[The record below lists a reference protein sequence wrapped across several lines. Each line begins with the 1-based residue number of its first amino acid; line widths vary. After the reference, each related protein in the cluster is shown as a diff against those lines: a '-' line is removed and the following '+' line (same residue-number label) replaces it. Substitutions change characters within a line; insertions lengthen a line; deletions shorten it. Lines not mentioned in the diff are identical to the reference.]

1 MQSYPCMAALRT
13 MSAYKVHPI
22 LSEVRMRLVQM
33 SDYTV
38 GGDCFQTIPVVLGR
52 YHARKAALVGSA
64 PSLAAAAPQIEEVID
79 AFPIESLGTI
89 DYGTHC
95 TQGAI
100 DALLK
105 NSAFSAAE
113 VAIAIGGGA
122 DIDTVKATALYADH
136 KMVFSV
142 PTACSTCSAA
152 TGLSVVYHDDGSI
165 KECLRVDS
173 PVRIFINQHVIAQA
187 PWQLFWAG
195 IGDALSKQV
204 EIEFACS
211 GGITKH
217 TAKLGLAIARSCA
230 EPLFEYG
237 LQALAD
243 VREGR
248 ATKAVQQIALDI
260 IVNTGNVSNLMNQN
274 DFYFNSSLAH
284 AFFNASTGIGREG
297 RSMHGEVVS
306 FGVLVLLA
314 YQDKNSE
321 MERYARFNKSIGLP
335 VTLADMD
342 LTKEHLSRLREL
354 VQTTGEWQNPSPAPC
369 DIDRYMEA
377 ISAADAFG
385 HTL

>member
-1 MQSYPCMAALRT
+1 
-13 MSAYKVHPI
+13 
-22 LSEVRMRLVQM
+22 MRLVQM

-38 GGDCFQTIPVVLGR
+38 GGDSFKTIPEVLSR
-52 YHARKAALVGSA
+52 YNARKVVLVGSA
-64 PSLAAAAPQIEEVID
+64 PSLAVAAPEIEKVIEGS
-79 AFPIESLGTI
+79 PIERTSTI
-89 DYGTHC
+89 DYGSHC

-100 DALLK
+100 DALLADPAFT
-105 NSAFSAAE
+105 SAD
-113 VAIAIGGGA
+113 VALAIGGGA
-122 DIDTVKATALYADH
+122 DIDTVKAAAYH
-136 KMVFSV
+136 CGRKMVFSV

-165 KECLRVDS
+165 KEYLRVDS
-173 PVRIFINQHVIAQA
+173 PVHIFINQHIIAKA
-187 PWQLFWAG
+187 PAHLFWAG

-211 GGITKH
+211 AGVAKH

-237 LQALAD
+237 AQALAD
-243 VREGR
+243 VRQGK

-260 IVNTGNVSNLMNQN
+260 IVNTGYVSNLMNQH

-284 AFFNASTGIGREG
+284 AFFNASTGIEREG
-297 RSMHGEVVS
+297 RHMHGEVVS

-314 YQDKNSE
+314 YQGATEDLA
-321 MERYARFNKSIGLP
+321 RYARFNKSIGLP

-342 LTKEHLSRLREL
+342 LTQDHLPRLREL
-354 VQTTGEWQNPSPAPC
+354 VQTTSEWRQPSPAPF

-377 ISAADAFG
+377 IRTADAFG
-385 HTL
+385 RTL

>member
-1 MQSYPCMAALRT
+1 
-13 MSAYKVHPI
+13 
-22 LSEVRMRLVQM
+22 MRLVEM

-38 GGDCFQTIPVVLGR
+38 GGECFSTIPEMLAR
-52 YHARKAALVGSA
+52 YNASKVALVGSA
-64 PSLAAAAPQIEEVID
+64 PSLAVAAPQIEDVLD
-79 AFPIESLGTI
+79 RAGIERLATI

-95 TQGAI
+95 TQSAI
-100 DALLK
+100 DALLA
-105 NSAFSAAE
+105 NPAFTDAD

-122 DIDTVKATALYADH
+122 DIDTVKAAAFHNDRM
-136 KMVFSV
+136 MVFSV

-165 KECLRVDS
+165 KEYLRTDS
-173 PVRIFINQHVIAQA
+173 PVHIFINQHIIAKA
-187 PWQLFWAG
+187 PAHLFWAG

-211 GGITKH
+211 GGISKH

-237 LQALAD
+237 AQALAD

-260 IVNTGNVSNLMNQN
+260 IVNTGYVSNLMNQH

-284 AFFNASTGIGREG
+284 AFFNASTGIEREG
-297 RSMHGEVVS
+297 RHMHGEVVS

-314 YQDKNSE
+314 YQGKTDE

-342 LTKEHLSRLREL
+342 LTDEHLPRLREL
-354 VQTTGEWQNPSPAPC
+354 VQTTSEWKQPSPAPF
-369 DIDRYMEA
+369 DIDRYMDA
-377 ISAADAFG
+377 IATADAFG
-385 HTL
+385 RSL